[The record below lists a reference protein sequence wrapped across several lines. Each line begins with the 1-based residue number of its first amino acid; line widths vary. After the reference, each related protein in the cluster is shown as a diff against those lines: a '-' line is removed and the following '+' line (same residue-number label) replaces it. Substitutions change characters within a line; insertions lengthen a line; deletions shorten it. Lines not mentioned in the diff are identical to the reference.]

1 MEMRFSWQK
10 YASKECS
17 RVNKYDFFCV
27 HIFVAGLLVEM
38 TASAT
43 LDRLLLSRAL
53 VSHPIENENA
63 CFRDEGE
70 GEEIQRRCIL
80 LTVET

>member
-1 MEMRFSWQK
+1 
-10 YASKECS
+10 
-17 RVNKYDFFCV
+17 
-27 HIFVAGLLVEM
+27 M
-38 TASAT
+38 TASAS

-53 VSHPIENENA
+53 VSHPVENENA